1 MERKE
6 RIKKNKSTIS
16 DYKTSKEYAVEYFP
30 RLFKK
35 DFTLK
40 DEITIADLNKEYNKC
55 LELAKIDLDE
65 YKIEKIELEAAY
77 QAVVK
82 MINERIEPKSE
93 IVEELLK
100 EYYKLTSVIANYR
113 FKSYPY
119 TEYEKEEHKTNKNGP
134 HAYNQNIANK
144 KILFDISLFTP
155 MLHMILENI
164 DDILTREFPN
174 NNNDSFITALID
186 ELKHIK
192 EELNNTRYLLADAEN
207 SYHDTWDSVMGRS
220 YGRNSNYNELGRAK
234 ETWRKQKNDAL
245 HTISE
250 FYQRLWNINKYLG
263 FIGVIHDIDIIE
275 TNYLENRKNIET
287 GPYAYSYLDSSSR
300 SALCKRRKPHT
311 V

>member
-6 RIKKNKSTIS
+6 RINNIKSSIWDFRQSKK
-16 DYKTSKEYAVEYFP
+16 YAVEYFP

-65 YKIEKIELEAAY
+65 NKIEKIELEAAY
-77 QAVVK
+77 NATIK

-93 IVEELLK
+93 IVEELLE
-100 EYYKLTSVIANYR
+100 EYYELTSSIANYH

-119 TEYEKEEHKTNKNGP
+119 TEYEKEKYKTSKNGP
-134 HAYNQNIANK
+134 HAYNQNVANK

-174 NNNDSFITALID
+174 NNNDYFIEALIN
-186 ELKHIK
+186 ELEQIK
-192 EELNNTRYLLADAEN
+192 KELESANSSLHYAQEE
-207 SYHDTWDSVMGRS
+207 YHDTWNSTMGRS
-220 YGRNSNYNELGRAK
+220 YGGNSNYNDLGRAK

-245 HTISE
+245 HTILD
-250 FYQRLWNINKYLG
+250 FYQHLWNINKTLG
-263 FIGVIHDIDIIE
+263 YIGVINDIDTIE
-275 TNYLENRKNIET
+275 TNYLENLNNIET
-287 GPYAYSYLDSSSR
+287 GPHAYSYLDSSSR
-300 SALCKRRKPHT
+300 RALCKKRKPYT
-311 V
+311 E

>member
-6 RIKKNKSTIS
+6 MINNIKSSIW
-16 DYKTSKEYAVEYFP
+16 DFRQSKKYAVEYFP
-30 RLFKK
+30 MLFKK
-35 DFTLK
+35 DFNLK
-40 DEITIADLNKEYNKC
+40 DEITITDLNKEYNKC

-65 YKIEKIELEAAY
+65 YKIEKKELDAAY

-93 IVEELLK
+93 IVKELLE
-100 EYYKLTSVIANYR
+100 EYYKLTSTIANYR
-113 FKSYPY
+113 FNSYPY
-119 TEYEKEEHKTNKNGP
+119 NEYEKEKYKTNKNGP
-134 HAYNQNIANK
+134 HAYNQNVANK

-155 MLHMILENI
+155 MLFMILENI

-192 EELNNTRYLLADAEN
+192 EELNNTKYFLSDAEN
-207 SYHDTWDSVMGRS
+207 SYHNTWDSVMGRS

-245 HTISE
+245 HTILE

-263 FIGVIHDIDIIE
+263 FIGVIHDIDTIE

-287 GPYAYSYLDSSSR
+287 GPYAYSYLDPGSR
-300 SALCKRRKPHT
+300 RALCKKRKPYT
-311 V
+311 E